1 MKRIRI
7 LLVTCFC
14 IGVEDGIGGW
24 RVRTVMDGSV
34 LVVADDIGPTAN
46 LVHAVNF
53 SKAFVGRYQVRLKR
67 IK

>member
-1 MKRIRI
+1 
-7 LLVTCFC
+7 
-14 IGVEDGIGGW
+14 
-24 RVRTVMDGSV
+24 MDGSV

-53 SKAFVGRYQVRLKR
+53 SKAFVGRYQVCLKK